1 MPIKTNITNN
11 PALSQAGNAKVHFR
25 VLDSWRGV
33 AALLVAIFHLNVF
46 SAIYSLDFIRNAY
59 LFVDFF
65 FVLSG
70 FVITHSYGA
79 RVTTLKDLGSF
90 ALRRLGRLWP
100 LHATV
105 LLALIIVESARAA
118 SAARGTSFY
127 NPPFTGT
134 TSLHS
139 VLTHIGFA
147 QSFGIEGQLTWNPP
161 SWSISA
167 EFWTYLVFGGVLLI
181 ATTWLRR
188 IRFATEFLVTALLIG
203 SAAILILFARQ
214 GIDATYDLGFVRC
227 VYGFLL
233 GHLTYR
239 LWRATSHIRFDTK
252 LLEVGSLI
260 LVSGFVSCAGHTA
273 ISFCA
278 PLVFAA
284 VVFVFAF
291 EAGPVSSVML
301 NKGNAWLGQISYSI
315 YMWQAFIIFNFVD
328 RPVSMLEKATG
339 QAFTTTEGVDPAL
352 GGEAVKLIVFG
363 GHVVPIVVT
372 LLFVGLVVAVGS
384 ASYYLVEKPGQD
396 WFARATTWLLNRAAQ
411 VRRRSLRPNLA
422 SALFHLLDGKTV
434 TSARAIDASRT
445 KAFRP
450 SVRNSA
456 GYLPAPM
463 SGDRRRT
470 GAGAAAKTSYHHDTT
485 GAGALGRAQLR

>member
-1 MPIKTNITNN
+1 MPINTNITDNL
-11 PALSQAGNAKVHFR
+11 ALAQAGNAKVHFR

-46 SAIYSLDFIRNAY
+46 SAVYSLDLIRNAY

-79 RVTTLKDLGSF
+79 RFRTLEDLGSF

-105 LLALIIVESARAA
+105 LLALIIVESARAV
-118 SAARGTSFY
+118 SAARGTVFY

-134 TSLHS
+134 TSPHS
-139 VLTHIGFA
+139 ILTHIGFA
-147 QSFGIEGQLTWNPP
+147 QSFGIERQLTWNPP

-188 IRFATEFLVTALLIG
+188 VRLVTELLIAALLIG
-203 SAAILILFARQ
+203 SVSILILFARQ

-227 VYGFLL
+227 VYGFLV

-239 LWRATSHIRFDTK
+239 LWQATSHIRFDTR

-260 LVSGFVSCAGHTA
+260 LVAGYVSCAGHTT

-291 EAGPVSSVML
+291 EAGPISSVML

-328 RPVSMLEKATG
+328 RPVSMLEKVTG
-339 QAFTTTEGVDPAL
+339 QVFTTTEGTDPAL

-363 GHVVPIVVT
+363 GYVVPIVVT
-372 LLFVGLVVAVGS
+372 LLFAGLVVAVAS
-384 ASYYLVEKPGQD
+384 ASYHFIEKPGQK
-396 WFARATTWLLNRAAQ
+396 WFARATAWLLNRPTQ
-411 VRRRSLRPNLA
+411 GRRRSLR
-422 SALFHLLDGKTV
+422 S
-434 TSARAIDASRT
+434 
-445 KAFRP
+445 
-450 SVRNSA
+450 
-456 GYLPAPM
+456 
-463 SGDRRRT
+463 
-470 GAGAAAKTSYHHDTT
+470 
-485 GAGALGRAQLR
+485 

>member
-1 MPIKTNITNN
+1 MGMPMNTTITNN
-11 PALSQAGNAKVHFR
+11 LSLSPEGNAKMHFR

-33 AALLVAIFHLNVF
+33 AAVLVAIFHLNVL

-70 FVITHSYGA
+70 FVITHGYGG
-79 RVTTLKDLGSF
+79 RVRTPKDLGSF

-105 LLALIIVESARAA
+105 LLALVIVESARAF
-118 SAARGTSFY
+118 SAARGASFY

-139 VLTHIGFA
+139 ILTHIGFA

-167 EFWTYLVFGGVLLI
+167 EFWTYLIFGSVLLLG
-181 ATTWLRR
+181 TTWLRH
-188 IRFATEFLVTALLIG
+188 IRFATEILIAAFLIG
-203 SAAILILFARQ
+203 SVSILVLFARQ
-214 GIDATYDLGFVRC
+214 GIDATYDLGLVRC
-227 VYGFLL
+227 VYGFVV

-239 LWRATSHIRFDTK
+239 LWQATSHARFGTK
-252 LLEVGSLI
+252 RLEVGSLI
-260 LVSGFVSCAGHTA
+260 LVAGYISCAGHTA

-278 PLVFAA
+278 PLVFAL

-291 EAGPVSSVML
+291 ESGPISNLML
-301 NKGNAWLGQISYSI
+301 NKGNAWLGRISYSI

-328 RPVSMLEKATG
+328 RPVSMLEKVTG
-339 QAFTTTEGVDPAL
+339 QAFTTTEGADL

-363 GHVVPIVVT
+363 GHVMPIVVT
-372 LLFVGLVVAVGS
+372 LLFAGLVVAVAS
-384 ASYYLVEKPGQD
+384 ASHHFIEKPGQE
-396 WFARATTWLLNRAAQ
+396 WFARATAWLLNRLDQ
-411 VRRRSLRPNLA
+411 GRHRSASPGLAGTLR
-422 SALFHLLDGKTV
+422 
-434 TSARAIDASRT
+434 
-445 KAFRP
+445 
-450 SVRNSA
+450 
-456 GYLPAPM
+456 
-463 SGDRRRT
+463 
-470 GAGAAAKTSYHHDTT
+470 
-485 GAGALGRAQLR
+485 